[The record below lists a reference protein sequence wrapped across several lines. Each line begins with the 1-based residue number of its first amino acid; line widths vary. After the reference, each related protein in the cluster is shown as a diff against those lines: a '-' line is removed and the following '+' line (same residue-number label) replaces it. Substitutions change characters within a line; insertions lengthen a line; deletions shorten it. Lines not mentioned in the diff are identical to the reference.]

1 MDAPET
7 EAVPAKGFTGLAAAI
22 GARNLVIVIITMP
35 LAFIA
40 VVAATLALFGKPGAE
55 HDRAEAEVV
64 RSVAAADVLA
74 QPPPQGAAPPTAV
87 SAGAPSSLVL
97 SSDEDI
103 SAMAL
108 DGDRLVLRVKGPSG
122 GSIVIYDLASG
133 AEVQRIR
140 VLENPASEGGL

>member
-7 EAVPAKGFTGLAAAI
+7 EAVPPKGFTGLAAAI
-22 GARNLVIVIITMP
+22 GARNLIIVIITMP

-40 VVAATLALFGKPGAE
+40 VVAASLALFGRPGA
-55 HDRAEAEVV
+55 DNARAEAEVV
-64 RSVAAADVLA
+64 RSVVAADVLV
-74 QPPPQGAAPPTAV
+74 QPSQGVGPPTAV

-97 SSDEDI
+97 SADEDI

-133 AEVQRIR
+133 AEVKRIR
-140 VLENPASEGGL
+140 VLENPASDGGL